1 MKNFYTLFTLIILCL
16 GVNFNVFSAPDGD
29 PVVLAK
35 WDFGDDGKKELI
47 TGHSSFVSNPYT
59 ADEGLVANKDI
70 AEISLYG
77 GAEFRE
83 WGAGA
88 TASPDQAPNTVKWDN
103 SGSYWQISIS
113 TKNYTEISIS
123 SKQRG
128 SNTGPKEFKIEYSI
142 DNGSNWQAVGTTIN
156 VANNFTTGCVNDL
169 ALPSE
174 CDNLDNLLIRWLNV
188 SNISVNG
195 STVASTGTSR
205 IDDIIVKG
213 VEIIIPEI
221 IFSELEEEYFT
232 NTDIEATATV
242 VSNGYIDALCGINY
256 QVYKDGEALE
266 GDISEYGSLKYSF
279 RDAGSD
285 MYVGNLTEASG
296 NLSIEVGEENVGAF
310 SLGIFDTYCVNR
322 NRNISFT
329 ANFTQP
335 GLYKVEANLNSCS
348 NTGDILEIGG
358 FTANEICG
366 GAYHNDL
373 VAETCENPE
382 VIESY
387 NFEVKIIEE
396 FIVGTPEIIF
406 SELEEEYFTNTDIE
420 ATATV
425 VSNGYI
431 DALCGIDYQIYKDG
445 IALEGDISEYGSLTY
460 SFRDAGSDM
469 YVGNLTEASG
479 NLSIEVGEENVGAFS
494 LGIFDTYCVNRNRDI
509 SFTVNFTQAGI
520 YKVEANLNSCSNT
533 GDILEIGGFTANEIC
548 GGAYHNDLV
557 AQTCEN
563 PEVIES
569 YNFEVKIIEYPV
581 FTFIV
586 NEIEYNDG
594 DVIEVCYNSELEIEL
609 DYTPGSN
616 IEFASESNIILSTTN
631 DDPSESGNIF
641 ATLTVD
647 ESISE
652 NLTITISNSLT
663 SYTTTYTLVVN
674 ALPIVDLGEDAIY
687 CADESVVLEAPEAE
701 YYLWSNDATT
711 QSISITETGTYS
723 VTITD
728 ANGCAGSDEIEITIN
743 PLPIVD
749 LGEDISVEEN
759 QIFVLS
765 VDETYAEYLWSTGET
780 TNSIEVY
787 GEVLGLGTHTISV
800 TVTDFNTC
808 TGSDQITI
816 TVTPTVEVLNG
827 YVNTYTVYPN
837 PTSGIINITGDN
849 IISCVIFNNIGQIIL
864 ETNNSEIDMSN
875 YENGIYYVKILTD
888 NDTKTIKFVKH

>member
-1 MKNFYTLFTLIILCL
+1 M
-16 GVNFNVFSAPDGD
+16 FSAPDGD

-77 GAEFRE
+77 GAEFDA
-83 WGAGA
+83 WVAGA

-266 GDISEYGSLKYSF
+266 GDISEYGSLTYSFRDAGSDMYVGNLTEASGNLSIEVGEENVGAFSLGIFDTYCVNRNRNISFTANFTQPGLYKVEANLNSCSNTGEALDIGGFTANEICGGAYHNDLVAETCENPEVIESFEFEVNIVEEFIVGTPEIIFSELEEEYFTNTDIEATATVVSNGYIDALCGINYQVYKDGEALEGDISEYGSLKYSF

-382 VIESY
+382 VIESFE
-387 NFEVKIIEE
+387 FEVN
-396 FIVGTPEIIF
+396 IVE
-406 SELEEEYFTNTDIE
+406 
-420 ATATV
+420 
-425 VSNGYI
+425 
-431 DALCGIDYQIYKDG
+431 DY
-445 IALEGDISEYGSLTY
+445 Y
-460 SFRDAGSDM
+460 S
-469 YVGNLTEASG
+469 
-479 NLSIEVGEENVGAFS
+479 
-494 LGIFDTYCVNRNRDI
+494 
-509 SFTVNFTQAGI
+509 
-520 YKVEANLNSCSNT
+520 
-533 GDILEIGGFTANEIC
+533 
-548 GGAYHNDLV
+548 
-557 AQTCEN
+557 
-563 PEVIES
+563 
-569 YNFEVKIIEYPV
+569 
-581 FTFIV
+581 
-586 NEIEYNDG
+586 
-594 DVIEVCYNSELEIEL
+594 
-609 DYTPGSN
+609 
-616 IEFASESNIILSTTN
+616 
-631 DDPSESGNIF
+631 
-641 ATLTVD
+641 
-647 ESISE
+647 
-652 NLTITISNSLT
+652 
-663 SYTTTYTLVVN
+663 
-674 ALPIVDLGEDAIY
+674 
-687 CADESVVLEAPEAE
+687 
-701 YYLWSNDATT
+701 
-711 QSISITETGTYS
+711 
-723 VTITD
+723 
-728 ANGCAGSDEIEITIN
+728 
-743 PLPIVD
+743 
-749 LGEDISVEEN
+749 
-759 QIFVLS
+759 
-765 VDETYAEYLWSTGET
+765 
-780 TNSIEVY
+780 
-787 GEVLGLGTHTISV
+787 
-800 TVTDFNTC
+800 
-808 TGSDQITI
+808 
-816 TVTPTVEVLNG
+816 
-827 YVNTYTVYPN
+827 
-837 PTSGIINITGDN
+837 
-849 IISCVIFNNIGQIIL
+849 
-864 ETNNSEIDMSN
+864 
-875 YENGIYYVKILTD
+875 
-888 NDTKTIKFVKH
+888 

>member
-1 MKNFYTLFTLIILCL
+1 MKVLNFE
-16 GVNFNVFSAPDGD
+16 VNIV
-29 PVVLAK
+29 
-35 WDFGDDGKKELI
+35 E
-47 TGHSSFVSNPYT
+47 
-59 ADEGLVANKDI
+59 
-70 AEISLYG
+70 
-77 GAEFRE
+77 EF
-83 WGAGA
+83 
-88 TASPDQAPNTVKWDN
+88 
-103 SGSYWQISIS
+103 I
-113 TKNYTEISIS
+113 
-123 SKQRG
+123 
-128 SNTGPKEFKIEYSI
+128 
-142 DNGSNWQAVGTTIN
+142 VGT
-156 VANNFTTGCVNDL
+156 
-169 ALPSE
+169 
-174 CDNLDNLLIRWLNV
+174 
-188 SNISVNG
+188 
-195 STVASTGTSR
+195 
-205 IDDIIVKG
+205 
-213 VEIIIPEI
+213 PEI

-382 VIESY
+382 VIESFE
-387 NFEVKIIEE
+387 FEVNIVEE

-509 SFTVNFTQAGI
+509 SFTVNFTQPGLYKVEANLNSCSNTGDILEIGGFTANEICGGAYHNDLVAETCENPEVIESFEFEVNIVEEFIVGTPEIIFSELEEEYFTNTDIEATATVVSNGYIDALCGIDYQIYKDGIALEGDISEYGSLTYSFRDAGSDMYVGNLTEASGNLSIEVGEENVGAFSLGIFDTYCVNRNRDISFTVNFIQAGI

-557 AQTCEN
+557 AETCEN

>member
-242 VSNGYIDALCGINY
+242 VSNGYIDALCGIDY
-256 QVYKDGEALE
+256 QIYKDGIALE
-266 GDISEYGSLKYSF
+266 GDISEYGSLTYSF

-348 NTGDILEIGG
+348 NTG
-358 FTANEICG
+358 
-366 GAYHNDL
+366 
-373 VAETCENPE
+373 
-382 VIESY
+382 
-387 NFEVKIIEE
+387 
-396 FIVGTPEIIF
+396 
-406 SELEEEYFTNTDIE
+406 E
-420 ATATV
+420 A
-425 VSNGYI
+425 
-431 DALCGIDYQIYKDG
+431 
-445 IALEGDISEYGSLTY
+445 
-460 SFRDAGSDM
+460 
-469 YVGNLTEASG
+469 
-479 NLSIEVGEENVGAFS
+479 
-494 LGIFDTYCVNRNRDI
+494 
-509 SFTVNFTQAGI
+509 
-520 YKVEANLNSCSNT
+520 
-533 GDILEIGGFTANEIC
+533 LEIGGFTANEIC